1 MAAAA
6 RAAERPRR
14 LGSDANDLDTAGLL
28 EHPLSA
34 DAAASPP
41 DRLLGSEP
49 SEDNEEEE
57 PRAGRAD
64 AGQAPMRA
72 AGPDAGPDADASPM
86 GERGLEASSLLDVL
100 LGGAEEEEDMLSPS
114 PAASRRRPLPPDDR
128 RLSSPSDCAATLP
141 TARVQWSI
149 CAHTSSTLIHL
160 RPHRLL
166 PSSHGVQLVG
176 DGGGPATAATAAMV
190 TRPATGTARQ
200 HGGTVTDAPV
210 GWCGAVSVQ
219 RQRERERESEIL
231 REREREERGR
241 TGECNGT
248 EHGGEGGP
256 CAARLIFG
264 CVNLTTHASR
274 FESIRNLF
282 F

>member
-49 SEDNEEEE
+49 SEADEEEE
-57 PRAGRAD
+57 PRAGGRAD

-100 LGGAEEEEDMLSPS
+100 LGGAEEEEEEEEEADEEEVEAEDPWRTFAQRGGCTQRGGSRRSWASVASRTPCSSTCCCVLASVEDMLSPS
-114 PAASRRRPLPPDDR
+114 PAPSPSRSPPPPPLSLLGEAGCMADDDR
-128 RLSSPSDCAATLP
+128 RHAT
-141 TARVQWSI
+141 V
-149 CAHTSSTLIHL
+149 
-160 RPHRLL
+160 
-166 PSSHGVQLVG
+166 LV
-176 DGGGPATAATAAMV
+176 V
-190 TRPATGTARQ
+190 TRVERDSINAARISALYKAVERAHPDMPAFGQPSGQESAA
-200 HGGTVTDAPV
+200 GWGYV
-210 GWCGAVSVQ
+210 GWYPQPAG
-219 RQRERERESEIL
+219 
-231 REREREERGR
+231 
-241 TGECNGT
+241 
-248 EHGGEGGP
+248 
-256 CAARLIFG
+256 
-264 CVNLTTHASR
+264 
-274 FESIRNLF
+274 
-282 F
+282 

>member
-64 AGQAPMRA
+64 AGQAPTRA

-100 LGGAEEEEDMLSPS
+100 LGGAEEEEEEEEGRRRRRRRTRRRRTRRSRACASGFAKAAPLPSGSGSSIPS
-114 PAASRRRPLPPDDR
+114 PAGGLRVVGLSFIGLLGLDHALSHVGMSALGRGLLLLLRACTPPSRALPQPATTPALATLRRPFPP
-128 RLSSPSDCAATLP
+128 
-141 TARVQWSI
+141 
-149 CAHTSSTLIHL
+149 
-160 RPHRLL
+160 
-166 PSSHGVQLVG
+166 
-176 DGGGPATAATAAMV
+176 
-190 TRPATGTARQ
+190 
-200 HGGTVTDAPV
+200 
-210 GWCGAVSVQ
+210 
-219 RQRERERESEIL
+219 
-231 REREREERGR
+231 
-241 TGECNGT
+241 
-248 EHGGEGGP
+248 
-256 CAARLIFG
+256 F
-264 CVNLTTHASR
+264 
-274 FESIRNLF
+274 
-282 F
+282 

>member
-1 MAAAA
+1 M
-6 RAAERPRR
+6 
-14 LGSDANDLDTAGLL
+14 GSDANDLDTAGLL

-64 AGQAPMRA
+64 AGQAPTRA

-141 TARVQWSI
+141 TRSGAME
-149 CAHTSSTLIHL
+149 HL
-160 RPHRLL
+160 RSHPFDSHTPQTSQAAPQLARSAARRRRRRAGD
-166 PSSHGVQLVG
+166 SSDGSDGDASGDRHG
-176 DGGGPATAATAAMV
+176 T
-190 TRPATGTARQ
+190 TARR
-200 HGGTVTDAPV
+200 HRD
-210 GWCGAVSVQ
+210 
-219 RQRERERESEIL
+219 
-231 REREREERGR
+231 
-241 TGECNGT
+241 
-248 EHGGEGGP
+248 
-256 CAARLIFG
+256 
-264 CVNLTTHASR
+264 
-274 FESIRNLF
+274 
-282 F
+282 